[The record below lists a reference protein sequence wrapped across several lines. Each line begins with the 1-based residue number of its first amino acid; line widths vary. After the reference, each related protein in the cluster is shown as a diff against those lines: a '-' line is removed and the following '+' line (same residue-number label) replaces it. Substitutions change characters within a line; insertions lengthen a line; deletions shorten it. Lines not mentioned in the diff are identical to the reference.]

1 MRPPYRAPAEPM
13 RIYLEFEKQIA
24 ELEGRVEE
32 LRQHARDDQD
42 SNVEKEVLRLEA
54 KAASLLK
61 DTYEKLD
68 PWQKTQVARHPGRPH
83 FLDYVSE
90 LIEDFTPLAGDRK
103 FADDEALLG
112 GLGRF
117 KGRSVMVMGH
127 EKGSDTESRI
137 RHNFGSA
144 RPEGYRKAVR
154 LMDLAEQFDLPVVTI
169 VDTAGAYPGIG
180 AEERGQAEA
189 IARSTQRCLSL
200 KVPVI
205 SVVIGEGGSGGAI
218 AIATA
223 NKVYMLEHA
232 TYSVISPE
240 GCASILWNDPA
251 KTKEAAIA
259 MKVTAQDCARFG
271 IIDEI
276 IGEPVGGAHR
286 APKRMITETG
296 LVIEKALQS
305 LSNMDGAQLRHERRE
320 KFLAMGREGLG

>member
-1 MRPPYRAPAEPM
+1 MRPPYQAPAQPM

-42 SNVEKEVLRLEA
+42 SNVQKEIARLEA
-54 KAASLLK
+54 KAATLLQ
-61 DTYEKLD
+61 DTYQKLD

-83 FLDYVSE
+83 FLDYVGE

-103 FADDEALLG
+103 FAEDEALLG

-117 KGRSVMVMGH
+117 KGRSVLVMGN
-127 EKGSDTESRI
+127 EKGSDTNSRLK
-137 RHNFGSA
+137 HNFGSA

-154 LMDLAEQFDLPVVTI
+154 LMDLAEQFDLPLVTL

-180 AEERGQAEA
+180 GEERGQAEA
-189 IARSTQRCLSL
+189 IARSTERCLSL
-200 KVPVI
+200 KVPMI
-205 SVVIGEGGSGGAI
+205 SVVIGEAGSGGAV

-223 NKVYMLEHA
+223 NKVYMLEHT

-240 GCASILWNDPA
+240 GCASILWRDAA
-251 KTKEAAIA
+251 KAREAAIA
-259 MKVTAQDCARFG
+259 MKVTAQDCQKFG
-271 IIDEI
+271 IIDDI
-276 IGEPVGGAHR
+276 IEEPVGGAHR
-286 APKRMITETG
+286 APKQMIVKTG
-296 LVIEKALQS
+296 LVIEQALQS
-305 LSNMDGAQLRHERRE
+305 MSNMDGKALVHERRE

>member
-32 LRQHARDDQD
+32 LRQHAKDDQD
-42 SNVEKEVLRLEA
+42 SNVEKEVLRLET

-117 KGRSVMVMGH
+117 KGRSVVVMGH
-127 EKGSDTESRI
+127 EKGSDTKSRI

-144 RPEGYRKAVR
+144 RPEGYRKAIR
-154 LMDLAEQFDLPVVTI
+154 LMDLAEQFDLPVVSLI
-169 VDTAGAYPGIG
+169 DTAGAYPGVG
-180 AEERGQAEA
+180 AEERGIAEA

-200 KVPVI
+200 KVPMVAVI
-205 SVVIGEGGSGGAI
+205 IGEAMSGGAMGI
-218 AIATA
+218 AAA
-223 NKVYMLEHA
+223 NRVYMLEFA
-232 TYSVISPE
+232 TYAVISPE
-240 GCASILWNDPA
+240 GCASILWRDA
-251 KTKEAAIA
+251 TKTREAALA
-259 MKVTAQDCARFG
+259 MKVTAQDCQKFG
-271 IIDEI
+271 IIDGI
-276 IGEPVGGAHR
+276 IDEPVGGAHR
-286 APKRMITETG
+286 APQQTITETG
-296 LVIEKALQS
+296 LVIEQALQS
-305 LSNMDGAQLRHERRE
+305 MSNMDGAALLHERGE

>member
-1 MRPPYRAPAEPM
+1 MRPPYRAPTEPM

-32 LRQHARDDQD
+32 LRQHAKDDQD
-42 SNVEKEVLRLEA
+42 SNVEKEVLRLET

-117 KGRSVMVMGH
+117 KGRSVVVMGH
-127 EKGSDTESRI
+127 EKGSDTKSRI

-144 RPEGYRKAVR
+144 RPEGYRKAIR
-154 LMDLAEQFDLPVVTI
+154 LMDLAEQFNLPVVSLI
-169 VDTAGAYPGIG
+169 DTAGAYPGVG
-180 AEERGQAEA
+180 AEERGIAEA

-200 KVPVI
+200 KVPMVAVI
-205 SVVIGEGGSGGAI
+205 IGEAMSGGAMGI
-218 AIATA
+218 AAA
-223 NKVYMLEHA
+223 NRVYMLEFA
-232 TYSVISPE
+232 TYAVISPE
-240 GCASILWNDPA
+240 GCASILWRDA
-251 KTKEAAIA
+251 TKTKEAALA
-259 MKVTAQDCARFG
+259 MKVTAQDCQRFGVIDG
-271 IIDEI
+271 IID
-276 IGEPVGGAHR
+276 EPVGGAHR
-286 APKRMITETG
+286 APQQTITETG
-296 LVIEKALQS
+296 LVIEQALQS
-305 LSNMDGAQLRHERRE
+305 MSNMDGAALLHERGE